1 MPAPT
6 QINENRIR
14 LDSDKFLALTL
25 RALHKLTYKEIGLR
39 MKVSEKT
46 AYQRVQRALE
56 IIYLAREREMRLC
69 KK

>member
-14 LDSDKFLALTL
+14 LDSDKLLALTL

-39 MKVSEKT
+39 MKVSEKA